1 MHKLTVKRCCPY
13 GNKMGCQL
21 WVVRTSDNYSLGKF
35 GTKLGAENF
44 ALGRINA
51 RALIQYRAAARRGDT
66 DTVIESEIEVEE

>member
-1 MHKLTVKRCCPY
+1 MHKLTVTRCCPY

-21 WVVRTSDNYSLGKF
+21 WIVTSDSYSLGKF

-44 ALGRINA
+44 ALGRANA

-66 DTVIESEIEVEE
+66 ETMIEAEIEVEE